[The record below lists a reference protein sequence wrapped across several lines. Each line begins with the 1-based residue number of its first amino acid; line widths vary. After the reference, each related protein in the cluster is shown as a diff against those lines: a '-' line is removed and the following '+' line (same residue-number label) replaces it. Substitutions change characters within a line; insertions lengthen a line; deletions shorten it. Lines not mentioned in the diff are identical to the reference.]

1 LVSHGPY
8 KKWCVQSRS
17 GLEGNNCRGSRA
29 GCNRGGVL
37 RGGTLPLQLFDQG
50 AHRNLGNFS
59 CWKTIFKS
67 RMPVIE
73 ATDADKTCQLSYP
86 VIHLSRAS

>member
-1 LVSHGPY
+1 VSRIEAASKAITVKAVVPAAI
-8 KKWCVQSRS
+8 VV
-17 GLEGNNCRGSRA
+17 
-29 GCNRGGVL
+29 GVL
-37 RGGTLPLQLFDQG
+37 QAARQPLPLLDQG
-50 AHRNLGNFS
+50 VRRNLGNFS